1 MPTSKKATK
10 RRASKRAHKS
20 TSAPATN
27 GSTAAE
33 GVALA
38 TVAVSQPQAFMID
51 TSNSKFKAV
60 LMYLMMDQANVD
72 AIYHLIQR

>member
-10 RRASKRAHKS
+10 RRASKRAQKS

-27 GSTAAE
+27 GSTATE

-51 TSNSKFKAV
+51 TSNSKLKAV